1 MIAKANEQFKLK
13 IIIMPNK
20 SKIKAPTVKRTEGF
34 VYNHEK
40 RDFHEF
46 EIKAA
51 ERERK
56 KMKLVKF
63 IRYENGIEVVSYHQP
78 VKH

>member
-1 MIAKANEQFKLK
+1 
-13 IIIMPNK
+13 MPNK
-20 SKIKAPTVKRTEGF
+20 SKIKAPTVKRTEGSI
-34 VYNHEK
+34 YNFEK
-40 RDFHEF
+40 RLFHES

-51 ERERK
+51 ETERK

-63 IRYENGIEVVSYHQP
+63 VRFENGVEVISYHQP

>member
-1 MIAKANEQFKLK
+1 
-13 IIIMPNK
+13 MPNK
-20 SKIKAPTVKRTEGF
+20 SQIKRPTQKRTEGF

-40 RDFHEF
+40 WDFHQK

-51 ERERK
+51 ETERK
-56 KMKLVKF
+56 KMKPVKF
-63 IRYENGIEVVSYHQP
+63 IRFENGVEVISYHQP

>member
-1 MIAKANEQFKLK
+1 
-13 IIIMPNK
+13 MPNAK
-20 SKIKAPTVKRTEGF
+20 NIKPPTKKRVEGF
-34 VYNHEK
+34 IYKTEK
-40 RDFHEF
+40 WDFHQQ

-56 KMKLVKF
+56 KMHRIKF
-63 IRYENGIEVVSYHQP
+63 IRFENGVEVVSYHQP